1 LLNRLHIKN
10 CFKHKDAVFEFAE
23 GLTAITG
30 PNESGKSLLLEMI
43 RFALFGVDAT
53 RGSSPDYKDTYVAL
67 DFVVNGETYRVERS
81 RRPKLTNAVGEE
93 LAVGTTPVNAKVREI
108 FGYDL
113 LVFDVANACNQGEV
127 EALSNMKPSERK
139 RMVDQ
144 TIGLNALDDIIKWL
158 TDDISTVS
166 NTIDFLQKKVIAP
179 ERPVPPDDPRPASV
193 LRDAAN
199 KTHALVRERSEIV
212 GFLSSAQ
219 TAPTLPDP
227 PDVDLDL
234 DTMEEAQEE
243 RQRVLKQIQ
252 PLQIKVGQYVAPKYT
267 SEGLVTM
274 RRENE
279 DYRQRLRYEDLLR
292 HKKTEC
298 PSCGHQWGPFDDE
311 LATLERFAD
320 APKPLATIAQIEIEE
335 QRIAAR
341 PEIDM
346 AKVALHDLQAQ
357 LDAMPD
363 HTRSIAQ
370 VEAYQKALKA
380 YDIAK
385 GRYDQWVALVDQKKT
400 RLAELNGVDEEYTRL
415 LALHAE
421 AKQYETAIA
430 RYEID
435 LAKYEAEQ
443 VELDEKIFELEQLRA
458 ARKAM
463 HDVKIKVKTYLIPSL
478 NKVASGLLSQMTG
491 GDRNTIAIQE
501 DFDILVDGQPINTL
515 SGSGKAIANLALR
528 IGLGQVLTNSVFS
541 VFLADE
547 IDAAMDE
554 RRAALTSKCLSRLTQ
569 SVKQVVLVSHKRPE
583 ADHFIELTG

>member
-1 LLNRLHIKN
+1 MLNRLHIKN
-10 CFKHKDAVFEFAE
+10 CFKHRDAVFDFAE

-43 RFALFGVDAT
+43 RFALFGIDAT
-53 RGSSPDYKDTYVAL
+53 RGSSPDYKDTWVAL
-67 DFVVNGETYRVERS
+67 EFVVNGAEYRVERS
-81 RRPKLTNAVGEE
+81 RRPRLTNAAGEE
-93 LAVGTTPVNAKVREI
+93 LAVGTTPVNAKIKEI

-158 TDDISTVS
+158 TDEISTTS
-166 NTIDFLQKKVIAP
+166 NTVDFLQKKVVAP
-179 ERPVPPDDPRPASV
+179 ERPVPPDDPRPVEA
-193 LRDAAN
+193 LRVAVSE
-199 KTHALVRERSEIV
+199 THILVKERSEIV
-212 GFLSSAQ
+212 GFLSSKQ
-219 TAPTLPDP
+219 PPPTLPDP
-227 PDVDLDL
+227 PDVDLDRN
-234 DTMEEAQEE
+234 TMETSQTE
-243 RQRVLKQIQ
+243 RYRLLKQIQ
-252 PLQIKVGQYVAPKYT
+252 PLQIKIGQYTPPKYT
-267 SEGLVTM
+267 AEGLAQM
-274 RRENE
+274 RREND
-279 DYRQRLRYEDLLR
+279 DYRYRVRYEDLLR
-292 HKKTEC
+292 HKRTEC

-311 LATLERFAD
+311 LKALERFAE

-341 PEIDM
+341 PEIEM
-346 AKVALHDLQAQ
+346 AKVTLHDLQQKLESTPDYTRAIAQ
-357 LDAMPD
+357 L
-363 HTRSIAQ
+363 
-370 VEAYQKALKA
+370 EAYEKALKA

-385 GRYDQWVALVDQKKT
+385 GRYDQWVAAVDAKRA
-400 RLAELNGVDEEYTRL
+400 RLAELEGVDEQYTKL
-415 LALHAE
+415 VAAYAE
-421 AKQYETAIA
+421 AKHYQSAMT
-430 RYEID
+430 RYEAD
-435 LAKYEAEQ
+435 LTRYEADR
-443 VELDEKIFELEQLRA
+443 VELDEKIDELEQLRA

-463 HDVKIKVKTYLIPSL
+463 HDVKVKVKTYLIPSL
-478 NKVASGLLSQMTG
+478 NKVASGLLTQMTG